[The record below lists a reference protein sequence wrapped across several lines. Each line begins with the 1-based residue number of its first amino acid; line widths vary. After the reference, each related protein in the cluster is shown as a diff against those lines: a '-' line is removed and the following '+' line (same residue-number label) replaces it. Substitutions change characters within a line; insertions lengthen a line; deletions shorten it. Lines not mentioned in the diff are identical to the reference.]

1 MSFVRV
7 SGGILMK
14 ATRLAAL
21 ALSLVSGPVFATTY
35 TGTVSMLEVWESG
48 NIAFTLA
55 TSTPTCNGQFILNA
69 SAPGAKNQY
78 AAVLAAKAKGS
89 QVTVYVSGNC
99 TPADGFSGSSYNEP
113 LYIYPLDN

>member
-1 MSFVRV
+1 
-7 SGGILMK
+7 MK
-14 ATRLAAL
+14 AKRRLAFAL
-21 ALSLVSGPVFATTY
+21 ALFTAPALATTY

-78 AAVLAAKAKGS
+78 AAVLAAKTKGS
-89 QVTVYVSGNC
+89 QITVYVSGNC
-99 TPADGFSGSSYNEP
+99 IAADGYSGSSYNEP
-113 LYIYPLDN
+113 LYIYSLDN